1 MLDLAQSHHGRVV
14 MITGAAKGIGAAAAQ
29 GFAAAGA
36 KVILADID
44 ADALRETHAGLAGDG
59 HLSILLDVT
68 SEDGWNAA
76 LDQVGA
82 TFGKLDVLVNNAGWG
97 KISPIF
103 EASYADWQKLIAINL
118 DSVFLGFKAA
128 LPWLEKSGD
137 ASVVN
142 ISSIRAMV
150 AGFGSAPYSA
160 AKAGSAMFSK
170 ALALECAQTG
180 RKIRV
185 NSLHPGHVDTPLSK
199 AAGEEARAARR
210 AQVPLQRLAE
220 PDEIVAGILFLA
232 SPAASYVTGT
242 SLTID
247 GGLTAV

>member
-1 MLDLAQSHHGRVV
+1 MLDLAQSHQGRVV

-44 ADALRETHAGLAGDG
+44 APALHETHAGLAGDG

-68 SEDGWNAA
+68 SED
-76 LDQVGA
+76 
-82 TFGKLDVLVNNAGWG
+82 
-97 KISPIF
+97 
-103 EASYADWQKLIAINL
+103 
-118 DSVFLGFKAA
+118 GFKAA

-199 AAGEEARAARR
+199 DAGEEARAARR